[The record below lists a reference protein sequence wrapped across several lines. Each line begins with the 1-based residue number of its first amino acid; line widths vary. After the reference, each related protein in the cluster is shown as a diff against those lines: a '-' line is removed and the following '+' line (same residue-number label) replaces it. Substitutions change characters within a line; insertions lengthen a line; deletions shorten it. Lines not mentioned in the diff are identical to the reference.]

1 MACQRSADCFS
12 HGERSL
18 SGNQINI
25 VCIASYFKGEAFLR
39 ECRRQG
45 CRVFLVTV
53 ESLRDA
59 DWPRESIDE
68 IFYMPDKY
76 SREDILKG
84 ISYLARTEVIDRIV
98 PLDEFDQETA
108 AQLRE
113 HLRIPGMG
121 DTTARYF
128 RDKLAMRMKAKEAG
142 ILVPEFVHVLNYDRL
157 RKYMAQ
163 VPPPWVLKPRSEA
176 ASIGI
181 KKLTHS
187 DELWPLLDRFG
198 DRQSFYVLEQYI
210 PGDIYHVDS
219 IISERE
225 IVFAVVSKYGRPPM
239 DVSLGGVFTT
249 RKIPHESA
257 DAQSLELLNRDV
269 IKTLGLVRG
278 VTHTEFIKGRD
289 DGRFYFL
296 ETAARV
302 GGANI
307 AECIEAA
314 TGINLWAEWARIE
327 VYGSER
333 AYELPPHRD
342 DYAGVV
348 ISLARQ
354 ECPDTSAYDDP
365 EIVYRLNKKH
375 HAGVV
380 LASPS
385 LKRVEQLLDEYS
397 RRFYEDFYTTEPPPA
412 SSSDL

>member
-1 MACQRSADCFS
+1 VSDHS
-12 HGERSL
+12 
-18 SGNQINI
+18 QINI
-25 VCIASYFKGEAFLR
+25 LCIASYFKGEAFLR

-45 CRVFLVTV
+45 CRVILVTV

-59 DWPRESIDE
+59 NWPRESIDE
-68 IFYMPDKY
+68 IFYMRDKY

-84 ISYLARTEVIDRIV
+84 ISYLARTQEIDRIV

-108 AQLRE
+108 ARLRE

-128 RDKLAMRMKAKEAG
+128 RDKLAMRMKAREGG

-157 RKYMAQ
+157 RDYMAK
-163 VPPPWVLKPRSEA
+163 VSPPWMLKPRSEA

-187 DELWPLLDRFG
+187 DELWPLLDKFG

-225 IVFAVVSKYGRPPM
+225 IVFASVSKYGRPPM
-239 DVSLGGVFTT
+239 DVSLGGIFTT

-269 IKTLGLVRG
+269 INTLGLVRG

-327 VYGSER
+327 VYGSDR
-333 AYELPPHRD
+333 TYELPPHRD
-342 DYAGVV
+342 DYAGVA

-365 EIVYRLNKKH
+365 EIVYRLSKKH
-375 HAGVV
+375 HVGIV

-385 LKRVEQLLDEYS
+385 LERIESLLDEYS
-397 RRFYEDFYTTEPPPA
+397 RRFYEDFYATQPPQ
-412 SSSDL
+412 SSTGEV

>member
-1 MACQRSADCFS
+1 LPDQR
-12 HGERSL
+12 
-18 SGNQINI
+18 QINI
-25 VCIASYFKGEAFLR
+25 LCIASYFKGEAFLR

-45 CRVFLVTV
+45 CRVILVTV
-53 ESLRDA
+53 ESLREA

-76 SREDILKG
+76 SREEILKG
-84 ISYLARTEVIDRIV
+84 ISYLARTQEIDRIV

-128 RDKLAMRMKAKEAG
+128 RDKLAMRMKAKEGG

-157 RKYMAQ
+157 RNYMAQ
-163 VPPPWVLKPRSEA
+163 VPPPWLLKPRSEA

-210 PGDIYHVDS
+210 PGEIYHVDS

-225 IVFAVVSKYGRPPM
+225 VVFACVSKYGRPPM
-239 DVSLGGVFTT
+239 DVSLGGIFTT

-278 VTHTEFIKGRD
+278 VTHTEFIKGRE

-296 ETAARV
+296 ESAARV

-327 VYGSER
+327 VYGGDR
-333 AYELPPHRD
+333 GYELPPHRD
-342 DYAGVV
+342 DYAGVI

-354 ECPDTSAYDDP
+354 ECPDTSAYDAP
-365 EIVYRLNKKH
+365 EIVYRLSKKH
-375 HAGVV
+375 HAGIVI
-380 LASPS
+380 ASPS
-385 LKRVEQLLDEYS
+385 LERVECLLEEYS
-397 RRFYEDFYTTEPPPA
+397 RRFYEDFYATEPPLNSA
-412 SSSDL
+412 SES